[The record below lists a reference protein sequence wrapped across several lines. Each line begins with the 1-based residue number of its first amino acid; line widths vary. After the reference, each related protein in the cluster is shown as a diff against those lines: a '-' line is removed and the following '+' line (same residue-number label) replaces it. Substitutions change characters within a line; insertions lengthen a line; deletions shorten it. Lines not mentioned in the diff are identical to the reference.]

1 MKLLIRCGIQ
11 QERISE
17 CMDWVKTHA
26 GRNPARAL
34 SSAFFF
40 GRLKRQ
46 AALNNTVKSPVAK
59 KDSCSLRTPGYDPAA
74 ARINRI
80 PRKGRTPVSCRYAN
94 PLGSK
99 PVKGSVYDKVGRTD
113 LRYLYSR
120 GRYSDKG
127 PSLRLVGVT
136 G

>member
-46 AALNNTVKSPVAK
+46 ATSANTVKSPVAK
-59 KDSCSLRTPGYDPAA
+59 KDDS
-74 ARINRI
+74 
-80 PRKGRTPVSCRYAN
+80 PRNQNKGICRN
-94 PLGSK
+94 LGSV
-99 PVKGSVYDKVGRTD
+99 PPPDNQVP
-113 LRYLYSR
+113 L
-120 GRYSDKG
+120 
-127 PSLRLVGVT
+127 
-136 G
+136 

>member
-40 GRLKRQ
+40 GRSKRQ
-46 AALNNTVKSPVAK
+46 GALANAVEIAGTQQRPIAHRKCRPSDPLVRLEYTQFPERGAKPTGCADVVSTLTPFQAQHRMQQVGGLASHSSNRQGIAVKAP
-59 KDSCSLRTPGYDPAA
+59 C
-74 ARINRI
+74 
-80 PRKGRTPVSCRYAN
+80 GR
-94 PLGSK
+94 
-99 PVKGSVYDKVGRTD
+99 
-113 LRYLYSR
+113 
-120 GRYSDKG
+120 
-127 PSLRLVGVT
+127 
-136 G
+136 

>member
-40 GRLKRQ
+40 GRSKRQ
-46 AALNNTVKSPVAK
+46 GALANAAHRANPRQVTDCMVQFLKVGDWLQRQVRGLL
-59 KDSCSLRTPGYDPAA
+59 KDSMSFPSGAETP
-74 ARINRI
+74 
-80 PRKGRTPVSCRYAN
+80 SCLYVVG
-94 PLGSK
+94 LGGGCLLK
-99 PVKGSVYDKVGRTD
+99 FNYF
-113 LRYLYSR
+113 
-120 GRYSDKG
+120 
-127 PSLRLVGVT
+127 
-136 G
+136 